1 MITIGTVKFDFRMDN
16 EEFPQQL
23 YARWD
28 KFFETSFE
36 AIVEEVM
43 ASYDHSNE
51 VLTIDSLP
59 IDLGTLLEEEFDEH
73 FPIRLREAL
82 HQYFQELAL
91 ADSSDTPLNGVQRI
105 SLEKS
110 LLDILCFFLMHGYL
124 PAYADSEWNDMDKLL
139 QLVLQTA
146 PDGLREF
153 LESYA
158 HYDFLYKR
166 LVFQFSDEQLDA
178 IVEKVHPSE
187 AKFIHLY
194 TRIQIRSY
202 KLNQN
207 PEITFTD
214 YRNAVWILV
223 LAYLFHE
230 SGSRFSRKQLILH
243 TLRGLSARFNL
254 SFVELTR
261 MLSDRLDELEKNTI
275 NLPELWAILKEIRKD
290 IHGELM
296 QLDGNYLKYAYREI
310 TDALRMVKKEDNAYL
325 LTPENLAIILSDPD
339 LCRTLLKQLRES
351 EIYRLVECVIPQ
363 ESEFVISYAKLLDKH
378 EERGY
383 FTGKVGGEFR
393 LIKWEFIFAVIYRAP
408 LSYFNR
414 TNFILGVTQRLASHY
429 NLSVIEVIR
438 FLLSATE
445 LHDMFVSMNILP
457 ILTGLSAWVGD
468 QKANLVGAVR
478 EPPNAQNTQEII
490 FGRFANRPYSKLSTL
505 KGEEKLNT
513 LLAVF
518 GSGMLPP
525 SIPEQEIY
533 KIIQHI
539 IPTESEFIISYA
551 QLLDKHS
558 EKGMLEGK
566 AGGDF
571 RMLKW
576 KFIFSCLPIG
586 GAGGGTFFHRK
597 YFIYDVIKQLAAH
610 FNQSVV
616 DLLRYFYKEFA
627 SSSPSSPYMELA
639 KVLNELYQ
647 ETLLSLSNVST
658 IGAMNKET
666 AEEWI
671 LYLFGTHTS
680 GSPLGRP
687 GSGTLPHLLHLSP
700 QWLVY
705 LLDEYN
711 DLFRTLWKSGKL
723 DESLIFSILQ
733 RSEKLQ
739 RLWIRRIGDA
749 RLLEVYQMWMKRYQ
763 QIKSQLSGFA
773 FLQTVSFY
781 LSLWI
786 TQLTARRYAAWSADE
801 IERFLMERARN
812 SVPSGIVAVFDVINN
827 NPDYIN
833 IKLITR
839 AMSTTD
845 LKEIK
850 EPVHVE
856 NAGVVLM
863 YPYLSMLFRRLG
875 MTPSNPYVLA
885 DKEAQLRAIFLLQ
898 YIVYGDD
905 KTKFKEEELFLNKI
919 IVNWEGGPLP
929 AEYKL
934 EESDKK
940 LVNDMLEAA
949 KNSWQKMRGTAVM
962 TFRIAFLQRPGLIK
976 PSDDEHI
983 VNLDVEEKP
992 YDLLFESLPWSI
1004 AYSRI
1009 FNSEKRFKIKWK
1021 NL

>member
-16 EEFPQQL
+16 EEFAQTL

-43 ASYDHSNE
+43 TSYDRSDE

-59 IDLGTLLEEEFDEH
+59 IDLSTLLEEEFDEQ

-82 HQYFQELAL
+82 HQYFRELAL
-91 ADSSDTPLNGVQRI
+91 ADSDTPLKGVQRI
-105 SLEKS
+105 SLEKNM
-110 LLDILCFFLMHGYL
+110 LDILCFFLMHGYL
-124 PAYADSEWNDMDKLL
+124 PTYADNEWSDMGKLL
-139 QLVLQTA
+139 ERVLEA
-146 PDGLREF
+146 NPDGLRTF

-202 KLNQN
+202 KLNQS
-207 PEITFTD
+207 PEIAFTD

-261 MLSDRLDELEKNTI
+261 MLSDRLDELEKNTA
-275 NLPELWAILKEIRKD
+275 NLPELWNILKEIRKD
-290 IHGELM
+290 IHGELL
-296 QLDGNYLKYAYREI
+296 QLDGNYLKYAYQEI
-310 TDALRMVKKEDNAYL
+310 TDALRAVKREENAYL
-325 LTPENLAIILSDPD
+325 LTPENLIIILSDPD
-339 LCRTLLKQLRES
+339 SCRGLLRQLREP

-363 ESEFVISYAKLLDKH
+363 QSEFIISYARLLDKH
-378 EERGY
+378 EQHGY
-383 FTGKVGGEFR
+383 FTGKVGQDFR
-393 LIKWEFIFAVIYRAP
+393 FIKWEFIFAVIYRAP

-429 NLSVIEVIR
+429 NLLLIEVVR

-457 ILTGLSAWVGD
+457 ILTELSM
-468 QKANLVGAVR
+468 
-478 EPPNAQNTQEII
+478 
-490 FGRFANRPYSKLSTL
+490 LSL
-505 KGEEKLNT
+505 GSGKVPLPKLNT
-513 LLAVF
+513 EKMHIMLAAF
-518 GSGMLPP
+518 GNGVLP
-525 SIPEQEIY
+525 SLPEAKIYEIV
-533 KIIQHI
+533 QQI

-558 EKGMLEGK
+558 ERGMLEGK

-576 KFIFSCLPIG
+576 KFIFSCLPLEN
-586 GAGGGTFFHRK
+586 AGTFFHRK
-597 YFIYDVIKQLAAH
+597 YFIYDVIRQLAAH
-610 FNQSVV
+610 FNQNII
-616 DLLRYFYKEFA
+616 DLLRYFYEEFEA
-627 SSSPSSPYMELA
+627 TGTSSPYVELA

-647 ETLLSLSNVST
+647 EALLSLPNASAITLLPSAWMPGSDT
-658 IGAMNKET
+658 LLP
-666 AEEWI
+666 EEWI
-671 LYLFGTHTS
+671 LYLFGIYTS
-680 GSPLGRP
+680 GSPSVCRP
-687 GSGTLPHLLHLSP
+687 GNSALQHLP
-700 QWLVY
+700 QWLTY
-705 LLDEYN
+705 LLDEHN
-711 DLFRTLWKSGKL
+711 NLFRALWKSGKL
-723 DESLIFSILQ
+723 DESLIFSIL
-733 RSEKLQ
+733 RGSEKLQ
-739 RLWIRRIGDA
+739 HLWIRRIGDV
-749 RLLEVYQMWMKRYQ
+749 RLLEVYQKWMKRYQ
-763 QIKSQLSGFA
+763 QINRQLSGFT
-773 FLQTVSFY
+773 FLKTVSSY

-786 TQLTARRYAAWSADE
+786 TQLTARRYAAWSVSE
-801 IERFLMERARN
+801 IERFLIERARN
-812 SVPSGIVAVFDVINN
+812 SVPGGMVAVFDVINN

-833 IKLITR
+833 IKQIVET
-839 AMSTTD
+839 MSTNLSD
-845 LKEIK
+845 LKGIK
-850 EPVHVE
+850 EPIRVE
-856 NAGVVLM
+856 NAGVVLV
-863 YPYLSMLFRRLG
+863 YPFMNMLFRKLG
-875 MTPSNPYVLA
+875 MTSPNPYTLT
-885 DKEAQLRAIFLLQ
+885 DKEAQLKAIFIIQ
-898 YIVYGDD
+898 YILYGDD
-905 KTKFKEEELFLNKI
+905 KTKFKEEELILNKI
-919 IVNWEGGPLP
+919 IVNWEGPLP

-934 EESDKK
+934 EESDKR
-940 LVNDMLEAA
+940 LINEMLEAV
-949 KNSWQKMRGTAVM
+949 KSSWQKMKGTAVA
-962 TFRIAFLQRPGLIK
+962 TFRMAFLQRPGLIK
-976 PSDDEHI
+976 PSDDEHL
-983 VNLDVEEKP
+983 VNLEVEERP

-1009 FNSEKRFKIKWK
+1009 FNSEKRFKIKWR